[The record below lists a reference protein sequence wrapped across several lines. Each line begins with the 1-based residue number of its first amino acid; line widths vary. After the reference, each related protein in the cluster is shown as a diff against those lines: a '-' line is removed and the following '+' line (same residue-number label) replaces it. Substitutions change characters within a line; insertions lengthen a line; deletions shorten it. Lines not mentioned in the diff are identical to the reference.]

1 MGSNPLRTVAGLAT
15 GGVSEILFRGQ
26 EAEKPLGQMENQ
38 KAPPTLE
45 EAQANADKSQ
55 LKPKTYGRSGTI
67 KNSGGM
73 GGLASSMLNLN
84 KPTLMGK

>member
-15 GGVSEILFRGQ
+15 GGVSELFFQ
-26 EAEKPLGQMENQ
+26 AQDAEKPLGKIEEQ
-38 KAPPTLE
+38 KAPPTL
-45 EAQANADKSQ
+45 ADANKNVDQSQ
-55 LKPKTYGRSGTI
+55 LRPKTYGRSGTI

-84 KPTLMGK
+84 TPTLMGK